1 MAIKTG
7 FRQEVFN
14 TELARLL
21 SERGIDASPED
32 VQATQ
37 KGRRLP
43 DVLFDFAG
51 LRTIIECEVDDQ
63 PNSQRKAVQLA
74 SERVDDGLA
83 HIGIALIYSA
93 ALRDV
98 PFQTL
103 AKEMANSTFQIAV
116 ITEAGSGD
124 FVSGTVDDLTNLLRN
139 AFDQLVREDVVK
151 SAIAKLEVGI
161 NRFAAVV
168 APQAGTVKRL
178 AQVLGIPDAQLSP
191 AQLKEVTKVSG
202 LVLLNALIFQ
212 EVLAEHNS
220 QVKTLNRINA
230 ASQPI
235 TECGE
240 HWEFI
245 LKTINYYSIFY
256 VSREVLLSLSS
267 NKDVLDTFKQMTEIA
282 CDIVSL
288 RAALR
293 HDLMGRVFHK
303 LLASAKHLGTY
314 YTAIPSATLLLKLA
328 LRSEARQAWRDP
340 KTLENFRVADLSCG
354 TGTLLM
360 ACADALIDLNIRDCV
375 KAGVVP
381 DLNEMHKVLT
391 ENVLHG
397 YDVLPSA
404 IHLTASTLSLRAP
417 QISFLKTNLYNLP
430 LGGNGN
436 RLGSIEFL
444 ESREVERTINLFT
457 AQNDVGQATGKGS
470 KEIDAAP
477 LPKLDLCVMNPPF
490 VRSVGG
496 NLLFGSVDDKER
508 AVMQTKLARILSRN
522 KVLASSTAGLGAV
535 FVATGHRYVKP
546 GGKIALVLP
555 KALLSGVAWD
565 KTRQILRNRYVLE
578 SIVVSH
584 DPDAWNFSDST
595 KLSEVMFVARR
606 LRDGEKAEN
615 EPVLAINLWRKM
627 ETSSEALAV
636 ESQTRNAAATGGIPD
651 LKTGSGAFAI
661 SMGSEK
667 IGEATTL
674 PWGELKPRTEWIL
687 PASFA
692 QSDLTRAALALE
704 KGQLRLPATKAPAA
718 LVSLCRLDRLGTLG
732 PDRRDIHDGFTVTD
746 SPTPFPALWG
756 HDTNEVARLEVKSNK
771 YLAERTQ
778 AAAGRKL
785 KKSSQLW
792 PLAGR
797 ILLAERLRLNTAKLT
812 AVRVLRPVLS
822 NTWWTFAFKAPD
834 EQREKALVVWLNSTL
849 GFLTLLVNR
858 VETEGAWVDF
868 KKPTLKALPVLNV
881 EKLEASQLAILVAA
895 YDANVADD
903 LQALPHM
910 ESDAVRAALDTALST
925 ALGWPDL
932 SPLREMLAREPV
944 VCLKPLA

>member
-21 SERGIDASPED
+21 SQRGIDASPED
-32 VQATQ
+32 VQATK

-43 DVLFDFAG
+43 DVLFDYAG

-63 PNSQRKAVQLA
+63 KGAQDKAVKLA
-74 SERVDDGLA
+74 NERVQDGLA
-83 HIGIALIYSA
+83 HIGIALVYPA
-93 ALRDV
+93 MLRDV
-98 PFQTL
+98 PFNTL
-103 AKEMANSTFQIAV
+103 GEEMAKASFQIAV
-116 ITEAGSGD
+116 ITEAGFGS

-139 AFDQLVREDVVK
+139 AFDQLVKEDVVNQ
-151 SAIAKLEVGI
+151 AIAKLEVGI
-161 NRFAAVV
+161 DRFAAVV
-168 APQAGTVKRL
+168 LPQAGTVMRL
-178 AQVLGIPDAQLSP
+178 AEVLGIPDATLSTP
-191 AQLKEVTKVSG
+191 QRKEVTRVSG

-212 EVLAEHNS
+212 EVLAEHNAK
-220 QVKTLNRINA
+220 VKTLNQINA
-230 ASQPI
+230 LDQPI
-235 TECGE
+235 AECGE
-240 HWEFI
+240 HWKFI
-245 LKTINYYSIFY
+245 LDTINYYSIFH
-256 VSREVLLSLSS
+256 VAREVLLSLSS
-267 NKDVLDTFKQMTEIA
+267 NKEVADTFKQMTEIA
-282 CDIVSL
+282 CDIVRL

-293 HDLMGRVFHK
+293 HDLMGRVYHK

-328 LRSEARQAWRDP
+328 LRSEAQRAWC
-340 KTLENFRVADLSCG
+340 KAQTLEEFRVADLSCG

-360 ACADALIDLNIRDCV
+360 ACADALIDLNIRECV
-375 KAGVVP
+375 RSGVNP
-381 DLNEMHKVLT
+381 DLDQMHKVLT

-417 QISFLKTNLYNLP
+417 KISFLKTNLYNLP
-430 LGGNGN
+430 LGGVDK
-436 RLGSIEFL
+436 RLGSVEFL
-444 ESREVERTINLFT
+444 ESREVGHTRNLFVS
-457 AQNDVGQATGKGS
+457 QNDVGQATGQGTQ
-470 KEIDAAP
+470 DVAVAP
-477 LPKLDLCVMNPPF
+477 LPMLDLCVMNPPF

-496 NLLFGSVDDKER
+496 NLLFGSVDEVAR
-508 AVMQTKLARILSRN
+508 GEMQTKLARVLRQN
-522 KVLASSTAGLGAV
+522 KVMASSTAGLGAV
-535 FVATGHRYVKP
+535 FVATGHRFVKA

-565 KTRQILRNRYVLE
+565 KTRQLLRNSYAVE

-584 DPDAWNFSDST
+584 DPRAWNFSDST
-595 KLSEVMFVARR
+595 DLSEVMLVARR
-606 LRDGEKAEN
+606 LHPGEKADQ

-636 ESQTRNAAATGGIPD
+636 ESQTRIASAAIPD
-651 LKTGSGAFAI
+651 LQTGTGAFAI
-661 SMGSEK
+661 ALGQEK

-692 QSDLTRAALALE
+692 QCDLTRAALALE
-704 KGQLRLPATKAPAA
+704 KGQLRLPATPKPVAR
-718 LVSLCRLDRLGTLG
+718 VSLCRLDALGKLG

-756 HDTNEVARLEVKSNK
+756 HDTAEVARLELKPNK
-771 YLAERTQ
+771 YLAERTVP
-778 AAAGRKL
+778 APGRPTRT
-785 KKSSQLW
+785 SAQLW

-797 ILLAERLRLNTAKLT
+797 ILLAERLWLFTSKLT
-812 AVRVLRPVLS
+812 AVRVSRPVLS
-822 NTWWTFAFKAPD
+822 NTWWTLHFHTPNED
-834 EQREKALVVWLNSTL
+834 REKALVVWLNSTL

-858 VETEGAWVDF
+858 VETRGAWVDF

-881 EKLEASQLAILVAA
+881 DTLDASALVTLVAA
-895 YDANVADD
+895 YDANVGAD

-910 ESDAVRAALDTALST
+910 ETDATRAALDGALSS

-932 SPLREMLAREPV
+932 APLREMLAREPV
-944 VCLKPLA
+944 VCLRPLA